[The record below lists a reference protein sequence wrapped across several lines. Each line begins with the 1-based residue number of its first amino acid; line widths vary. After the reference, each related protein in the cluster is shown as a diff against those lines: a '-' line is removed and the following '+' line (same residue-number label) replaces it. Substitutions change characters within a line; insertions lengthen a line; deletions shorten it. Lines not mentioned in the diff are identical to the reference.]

1 VTETDELSRF
11 LELCAREMDS
21 GDVRAEPR
29 GSVAPSDAVLVAPL
43 GENTDVEVCFRETPP
58 DIDARRRR
66 LDMLAAAFAT
76 AIEGAAKRPQPG
88 RRSLRRELEALA
100 ARADAIDAVV
110 IDAHSPVVWGAAGPI
125 ASPMANVIPL
135 NAEAKARVDRI
146 QESHRDLIAA
156 LDARD
161 AKEEGEADRSSATPP
176 PAMPSKLST
185 RAVAEVRALPA
196 TSMLHRGGHLAYNL
210 RGETYGVVARSFAAI
225 YVLILVFD
233 KVFDEIRAERALREG
248 LPLIERLVLALPPMD
263 PEPAPRAG
271 VVALRRPRRRQ

>member
-1 VTETDELSRF
+1 VTDELSRF
-11 LELCAREMDS
+11 LELCAREMDA

-29 GSVAPSDAVLVAPL
+29 GAVVPSDVVLVAAL
-43 GENTDVEVCFRETPP
+43 GERTDVVVEFREPP
-58 DIDARRRR
+58 ADIDARKRR
-66 LDMLAAAFAT
+66 LEMLAAAFAN
-76 AIEGAAKRPQPG
+76 AIDGAAKRPQPG
-88 RRSLRRELEALA
+88 RRSLRRELETLA

-146 QESHRDLIAA
+146 QESHRNLIAA
-156 LDARD
+156 LEARD
-161 AKEEGEADRSSATPP
+161 AKEEGQGDGGSVTPP
-176 PAMPSKLST
+176 PQVPSKLST
-185 RAVAEVRALPA
+185 RAVAEVRALSA
-196 TSMLHRGGHLAYNL
+196 TSMLHRGGHLAHNL

-248 LPLIERLVLALPPMD
+248 LPIIERLVLALPPMD

-271 VVALRRPRRRQ
+271 VVALRRPRRRR